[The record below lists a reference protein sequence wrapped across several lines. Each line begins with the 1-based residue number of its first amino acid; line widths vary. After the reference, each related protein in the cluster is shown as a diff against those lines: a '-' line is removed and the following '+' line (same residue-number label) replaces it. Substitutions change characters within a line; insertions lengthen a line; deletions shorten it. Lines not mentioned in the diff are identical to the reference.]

1 MICIGA
7 LCLLLLSV
15 GAQTPSPAPDDQS
28 PTTAKPT
35 SSTTTPTY
43 APRECWANLTELYI
57 DLERKAPFSLNT
69 YVVCPNQTYDIGYSY
84 GTTGECCNNGDL
96 PIFARANTHFKCGD
110 DGSSGNNCI
119 LRGGTASVVF
129 NPFVFNELLSG
140 VKIQG
145 FTFQSPVKTT
155 LFAAGSGDVT
165 FIDCI
170 VKDQQ
175 NEGPIVSVYDP
186 SFEARKLEE
195 TIELMGDTPWE
206 RLEYVMRKDY
216 MDEVLEQSQKRLE
229 ERRNGIEGGNDS
241 SRMLQGTDLLVMT
254 FEECVFQNNSQG
266 DPGYSTPTF
275 GVVSAIADGSVIIIK
290 DCIFA
295 QNVYNGQSEFGSSG
309 YAISTIQSDIV
320 LTNSCFIDNDFSGYG
335 TVQIFDESAYQL
347 DGNYVSAGDTGL
359 RCPFVAFDLIL
370 PTAPENVTDCLPAN
384 ATTCQASIYE
394 RWLATQSNAPASPG
408 PAAPSV
414 PSPAGRPTL
423 PPRPTTT
430 REPTSSMVSNSPT
443 SSAHVALVHWS
454 PFLFMAAVMWQL

>member
-28 PTTAKPT
+28 PTTAKPA

-84 GTTGECCNNGDL
+84 GTTGDCCNNGDL

-170 VKDQQ
+170 VKVSDSNISTRRLCYPEFDLSVRLTSRPKDQQ

-295 QNVYNGQSEFGSSG
+295 QNVYNGVSETPAIG
-309 YAISTIQSDIV
+309 YRP
-320 LTNSCFIDNDFSGYG
+320 FF
-335 TVQIFDESAYQL
+335 
-347 DGNYVSAGDTGL
+347 
-359 RCPFVAFDLIL
+359 PFVFLITL
-370 PTAPENVTDCLPAN
+370 VPDNTAAIRVRIVGVRHLNHSVRY
-384 ATTCQASIYE
+384 SIDK
-394 RWLATQSNAPASPG
+394 
-408 PAAPSV
+408 
-414 PSPAGRPTL
+414 
-423 PPRPTTT
+423 
-430 REPTSSMVSNSPT
+430 
-443 SSAHVALVHWS
+443 
-454 PFLFMAAVMWQL
+454 FLFHRQRFFRVRNGTNL